1 MISEN
6 LRDILEKKNMKK
18 EQLAELA
25 DLPIET
31 VRNIYYGRTTD
42 PKVST
47 MLAISKV
54 LNVSVNRL
62 MGQQLYSLSE
72 ERLIMNY
79 RRCGAHGRSMI
90 MLTANYEADLSRH
103 EKDAT
108 NKYTIPCIIPTEAV
122 KDGIKYSSSEM
133 VDVQTDN
140 PAAYIAIEVTSNEF
154 TPRFCKGDRVL
165 FADRFPASGETAI
178 FIIDCMVYCR
188 VFEEHDDGYLL
199 RSLNHHGQDFKMKR
213 LDKVKCIGTYVG
225 IIRNEG

>member
-6 LRDILEKKNMKK
+6 LKDILEKKKMKK

-25 DLPIET
+25 DLPMET
-31 VRNIYYGRTTD
+31 VRNLYYGRTTD

-62 MGQQLYSLSE
+62 MGQQMYSTAE
-72 ERLIMNY
+72 EKLIRNY

-103 EKDAT
+103 ERDAE
-108 NKYTIPCIIPTEAV
+108 NKHIIPCIVPIDAV
-122 KDGIKYSSSEM
+122 KDGLQYSSSNM
-133 VDVQTDN
+133 VDIATDN
-140 PAAYIAIEVTSNEF
+140 PEAYIAIEITSNEF
-154 TPRFCKGDRVL
+154 TPIYCKGDRVL
-165 FADRFPASGETAI
+165 IADRFPASGETGV

-188 VFEEHDDGYLL
+188 IFEEHDDGYLL
-199 RSLNHHGQDFKMKR
+199 KSLNRHGQDFKLKR
-213 LDKVKCIGTYVG
+213 LDKVKHIGTCVG
-225 IIRNEG
+225 IIRS